1 MNYIRLFIPN
11 SYVFITICTQK
22 RQKIL
27 IENIQCL
34 RQSFKYALSNFNF
47 EITAAV
53 INPEHFHLIL
63 KTENIKD
70 YPKITGIIKKHFT
83 QTSGIEYSIKNNR
96 EADIWQR
103 RYYEHTIRNE
113 EDLYRH
119 IDYIHYN
126 PVKHNLVSAPKD
138 WEYSSFKKFVK
149 QGLYEENW
157 CNFNDKH
164 GINTMNIE

>member
-27 IENIQCL
+27 IENIKCL
-34 RQSFKYALSNFNF
+34 RQSFKYALCKFNF

>member
-1 MNYIRLFIPN
+1 M
-11 SYVFITICTQK
+11 
-22 RQKIL
+22 
-27 IENIQCL
+27 
-34 RQSFKYALSNFNF
+34 RQSFKYALSKFNF

-70 YPKITGIIKKHFT
+70 YPKIIGIIKKHFT